1 MKPMLLPSI
10 LVLVWVLH
18 HNLRK
23 SEHNKD
29 KRSVTSYLEN
39 EDRANATRRKDISDL
54 PYVVVPLDTLP
65 LNITLNDTKKQIK
78 IDEYKQDFL
87 SLSEKKMLNLIGVS
101 NTELKESYGPANL
114 EPLSIYDQNY
124 SRYIRTLYLYA
135 DCIYE
140 EYPEKAV
147 ALLEYALTIGTD
159 ISGTYELLGK
169 HYLKYQQTENFKELY
184 DYIPVPE
191 SISGKTIINKL
202 DRLSGVASV

>member
-29 KRSVTSYLEN
+29 KRSVTSYLKN

-135 DCIYE
+135 ACIYE

-147 ALLEYALTIGTD
+147 AMLEYALTIGTD

-169 HYLKYQQTENFKELY
+169 HYLKYQQTENFKKLY
-184 DYIPVPE
+184 DYIPIPE
-191 SISGKTIINKL
+191 SIIGKTIINKL
-202 DRLSGVASV
+202 DCLSGVASV